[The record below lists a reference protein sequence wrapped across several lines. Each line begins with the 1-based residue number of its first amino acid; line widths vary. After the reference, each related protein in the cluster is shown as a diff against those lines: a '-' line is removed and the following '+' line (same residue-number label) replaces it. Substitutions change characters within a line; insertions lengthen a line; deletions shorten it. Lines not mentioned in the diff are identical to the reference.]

1 MNKEKLNG
9 TIARCWSDPVA
20 LILAALCLVA
30 MLGAWNYARSMP
42 GIDYYVAWVVVD
54 ATRKDTEHDIYT
66 SEGRFRPGREY
77 RREAPAEDPVSRKAA
92 AAQFVSYLHSSATP
106 FLYTVIGL
114 FSADDYDRDLGVWL
128 DWFRSLQVLV
138 EMNAPVGRA
147 GSTKVVN

>member
-77 RREAPAEDPVSRKAA
+77 PAEDPVSRKAA

-147 GSTKVVN
+147 GSTKVLN